1 MTDYRYVMGLLLQG
15 LAYRQIE
22 AMAGCSHRAIARA
35 RRVLDD
41 ERLTTAEQVEG
52 LTAEDLDRLFTDGRK
67 SVVAEFVA
75 VDIETVVASRLTR
88 KKPPLKV
95 LWAMYLRSDAAPGAT
110 AISRTPPDHSAG
122 AGTATR
128 SPRPRYHFLTQ
139 PLPTTPAKHP
149 YY

>member
-52 LTAEDLDRLFTDGRK
+52 LTAEDLDRLFTDEQNDLILDGDPAGIYGNYPP
-67 SVVAEFVA
+67 VEAEA
-75 VDIETVVASRLTR
+75 EAE
-88 KKPPLKV
+88 
-95 LWAMYLRSDAAPGAT
+95 AA
-110 AISRTPPDHSAG
+110 
-122 AGTATR
+122 
-128 SPRPRYHFLTQ
+128 
-139 PLPTTPAKHP
+139 
-149 YY
+149 